1 MAVTG
6 GSLSETKMNSR
17 RIRMMAG
24 GAVAIFFTGF
34 PHVWSVFQPYVME
47 QTGWSQSMA
56 SVSFYLVLAMF
67 VVGNVAGGRIQDSG
81 HHALAIRLGAVLM
94 AGGVLLSSISIHTN
108 PLPFYLTYGVMQGLG
123 QGMLYATVLSTAQK
137 WFPDRRGF
145 ASGLIVTA
153 NGLCGLFMAPLGK
166 LLLKQ
171 YGPQTALLAVGGLI
185 SVACILCTLGFAV
198 PKKVDAQRCEKE
210 NTGVQTEYTSR
221 QMMQTG
227 RFYLLLLAMFA
238 GLLSYFFVSPVS
250 QSYQIEKHIVESVA
264 VSAVMLGSV
273 MNALTRLVLPILS
286 DKIGRVPC
294 IQGILLLTALAMGG
308 IVCQQQLRHYGV
320 HHFAVW
326 LLWRYHGQFSGTDKL
341 PFRPAACRRKLRLC
355 DDRHH
360 FSHICRTCPV
370 RSASG
375 CRIYD
380 AKHICL
386 WLCSCCSGFCMYLSA
401 GTAVKKTGTVN

>member
-6 GSLSETKMNSR
+6 NSLSETKTDSR

-81 HHALAIRLGAVLM
+81 HHALAIRLGAALM

-171 YGPQTALLAVGGLI
+171 YGPQTALLAVGVLI
-185 SVACILCTLGFAV
+185 TVACILCTLGFAV
-198 PKKVDAQRCEKE
+198 PEEVDAQQHEKE

-294 IQGILLLTALAMGG
+294 IQGIFLLTALAMGG
-308 IVCQQQLRHYGV
+308 LYVSSSYGITVSIILLYGCYGGIMGSFPALTSSLFGLRHAGENYGYV
-320 HHFAVW
+320 MIGIILATFAA
-326 LLWRYHGQFSGTDKL
+326 
-341 PFRPAACRRKLRLC
+341 PALSTALQAAGYSMQSIFACGFAAAVLA
-355 DDRHH
+355 
-360 FSHICRTCPV
+360 FIC
-370 RSASG
+370 
-375 CRIYD
+375 
-380 AKHICL
+380 ICL
-386 WLCSCCSGFCMYLSA
+386 LGRQL
-401 GTAVKKTGTVN
+401 KKQAQ